1 MNTLLRIIVSIFLLF
16 SITLPIFDRQLSDIQ
31 SAEKMVESYL
41 NDITGGAYDYV
52 REGAKILEESI
63 KEEQRV
69 REDKAFNDVILN
81 GWGYGI
87 NSLGAA
93 KMAYGNFRYDVYK
106 PIPILGITIIL
117 ATLIQIIFL
126 PQLYRNGNGIFG
138 LINILLV
145 LAILG
150 NTIKDQNYDG
160 VLGGAIVYILIQSGY
175 LTVFFIRKGKIK
187 AQRREIQA

>member
-1 MNTLLRIIVSIFLLF
+1 
-16 SITLPIFDRQLSDIQ
+16 
-31 SAEKMVESYL
+31 MVESYL